1 MTTTPFP
8 SSPPDGR
15 GAGATWVAATGAF
28 LLLAA
33 AAVFVAF
40 RWDQLPEGAKVALV
54 GGLTGAFLAGGRAL
68 RRSLPATGD
77 ALFHLGAL
85 LIPIDVAALSLR
97 LDLGWQ
103 QLLLVEG
110 LVGVVT
116 LGALAVASR
125 SVVLKGAA
133 ATAAVVLAGGV
144 AAVTPLPA
152 PLILAAAAVAAS
164 QLGRRRSTIAWAAVA
179 GLAPVLGAAGVV
191 AGRLLD
197 DVGGGFL
204 DILGRSGPEVLEE
217 LGLAGRSAALVA
229 VASGAIAAAVLGR
242 EASRRRD
249 LALVALA
256 GACLT
261 SGAAT
266 TWVNAAPS
274 REMTFLAGAGL
285 FVIVQAGALLGRRD
299 AFWRRPGD
307 AVGLAAEV
315 VAAVVATPVAFAQ
328 LLLAPLV
335 EEGGLFSDGTGWRPE
350 PPAAVAWALL
360 ACGWLLASWRRLGL
374 SGPAE
379 REALGLSGAAER
391 EAPGTSGPAEREAPG
406 PSGPAERLAPLAALR
421 GAVADDRFV
430 VFLAA
435 AAGASLVVA
444 SASTIVIAAGMV
456 VLAAGFAASRGI
468 GATVVGAAAAV
479 WAPLLVGP
487 SHPLAS
493 LPVGLAA
500 AGVLGAAALAW
511 RQRGD
516 GWVTAELAAG
526 GSILAFCSCA
536 IASSVIVLP
545 LAMGA
550 AVAAAW
556 ALAMLVERASPLAG
570 HVVRGT
576 MLVGLVGALTGT
588 AADALPVAAMVT
600 LLFAL
605 DSVRHDEPLVALG
618 TSLAV
623 QVVVSASALAAGGEP
638 ATVGVVLC
646 AAAAIWGGLSALYP
660 ERWRLP
666 FVAAAGVAMV
676 VGPLMA
682 AGDAARFA
690 ESLLLTGALAVG
702 AGMVLRSRVVGHV
715 GGAVA
720 VLGLGLHL
728 AVDGV
733 TALDAFAAPVAV
745 QLIVAG
751 WQMRRQP
758 SGAAAADRLSS
769 WVAYGPAIAL
779 LGGAALAERLS
790 GGGAWHGLTAG
801 AVGAAAVVAGGWR
814 RLAGPLFLGTG
825 LVATVTI
832 VESLATLAGVPTWAW
847 LAAGGVTLL
856 TTGIVLERSATSPL
870 EAGRRL
876 VDVVDE
882 RFS

>member
-15 GAGATWVAATGAF
+15 RAGATWVAATGAF

-40 RWDQLPEGAKVALV
+40 RWAQLPEGAKVALV
-54 GGLTGAFLAGGRAL
+54 GGLTGAFLAGGRGL

-77 ALFHLGAL
+77 VLFHLGAL

-110 LVGVVT
+110 LVSVVA
-116 LGALAVASR
+116 LGALAAASR

-133 ATAAVVLAGGV
+133 ATSVVVLAGGV

-152 PLILAAAAVAAS
+152 PLILATAAVAAS
-164 QLGRRRSTIAWAAVA
+164 QLGRRRSTIAWAALA
-179 GLAPVLGAAGVV
+179 GLAPVLGAVGVV
-191 AGRLLD
+191 ASRLLD
-197 DVGGGFL
+197 DVGRGFL
-204 DILGRSGPEVLEE
+204 GVLGRTGPEVLEE

-249 LALVALA
+249 LGLVALA

-285 FVIVQAGALLGRRD
+285 FVLVQAGALVWRRD

-307 AVGLAAEV
+307 AVGLVAEV
-315 VAAVVATPVAFAQ
+315 VAAVVTTPVALA
-328 LLLAPLV
+328 LLVLAPFV
-335 EEGGLFSDGTGWRPE
+335 EDGGLFSDSTRWRPE
-350 PPAAVAWALL
+350 PAAAVAWALL
-360 ACGWLLASWRRLGL
+360 AGGWLLASWRRLG
-374 SGPAE
+374 
-379 REALGLSGAAER
+379 
-391 EAPGTSGPAEREAPG
+391 
-406 PSGPAERLAPLAALR
+406 PSGPAERKTLGRGPAERKTLGPSGPGLAPLAALR
-421 GAVADDRFV
+421 AAVADDRFV

-435 AAGASLVVA
+435 AAGASVVVA
-444 SASTIVIAAGMV
+444 SASTIVIAVGLV
-456 VLAAGFAASRGI
+456 VLAAGLAASRGI
-468 GATVVGAAAAV
+468 GATVLGAAAAV
-479 WAPLLVGP
+479 WAPLLVGS

-500 AGVLGAAALAW
+500 AGVLGVAALAW
-511 RQRGD
+511 RQHGE
-516 GWVTAELAAG
+516 GWVSAELAAA

-536 IASSVIVLP
+536 IAAGVIGLP

-556 ALAMLVERASPLAG
+556 ALAMLVERASPVAG
-570 HVVRGT
+570 HVVRAT

-588 AADALPVAAMVT
+588 AADALPVAALVT

-618 TSLAV
+618 ASLAV
-623 QVVVSASALAAGGEP
+623 QVVVTAAALAAGVEL

-646 AAAAIWGGLSALYP
+646 ATAAIWGGLSSLYP
-660 ERWRLP
+660 ARWRLP
-666 FVAAAGVAMV
+666 FVAAAGAAML

-682 AGDAARFA
+682 AGDGARFA
-690 ESLLLTGALAVG
+690 ESLLLTGGLGVA
-702 AGMVLRSRVVGHV
+702 AGLVLRSRVVGHV

-720 VLGLGLHL
+720 VVGVGLHL
-728 AVDGV
+728 AVEGV
-733 TALDAFAAPVAV
+733 SALEAFAAPVAV
-745 QLIVAG
+745 QLVVAG
-751 WQMRRQP
+751 WQLRRQA
-758 SGAAAADRLSS
+758 SGASAADRLSS

-790 GGGAWHGLTAG
+790 GGGAWHGLAAG

-832 VESLATLAGVPTWAW
+832 LESLATLAGVPTWAW